1 MAMAADE
8 TAAGTVPESPD
19 ARAAAFRK
27 EVMDA
32 KTVLAYAVASGFT
45 TADGRKVDDATIA
58 RIEAA
63 EDLLGQANLPDA
75 KARADFESAYRD
87 LTLLVAP
94 ITAETLCATS
104 DDHPVRSWITLRI
117 PALSESKMLFWKLVF
132 WTILFVMIAF
142 IGNLFVPAAGIA
154 VPPTLE
160 FAGSDLLKRLLQ
172 IIEPFTYG
180 GIGACAY
187 LLKACIGYIQR
198 REFDPRRELE
208 YCSRIL
214 LGVVAGGMVVLL
226 IENLG
231 GGGNA
236 TTALHVS
243 AAALG
248 LLAGYN
254 TDFLFSAI
262 ERITAAI
269 LPKVGPDS
277 TQQRPAAPTVAG
289 GDVALIKDL
298 VAQLAAVTDPDAK
311 KTIQA
316 LIDKIRDRL

>member
-1 MAMAADE
+1 M
-8 TAAGTVPESPD
+8 
-19 ARAAAFRK
+19 
-27 EVMDA
+27 
-32 KTVLAYAVASGFT
+32 VLEYAVASGFT
-45 TADGRKVDDATIA
+45 TADGRKLDDATIA
-58 RIEAA
+58 AIKKA
-63 EDLLGQANLPDA
+63 EDAAAPDRLPGLEDRTEFA
-75 KARADFESAYRD
+75 KAYRD

-94 ITAETLCATS
+94 ITAETLRATS
-104 DDHPVRSWITLRI
+104 DDFPVRSWVTLRLQVL
-117 PALSESKMLFWKLVF
+117 PEAKMLFWKLVF
-132 WTILFVMIAF
+132 WTVVFVAITF
-142 IGNLFVPAAGIA
+142 LGGLYTPAGTIPI
-154 VPPTLE
+154 PPTVE
-160 FAGSDLLKRLLQ
+160 FGGSDLLKRLLQ

-187 LLKACIGYIQR
+187 LLKASIGYIQR
-198 REFDPRRELE
+198 REFDPKRELE
-208 YCSRIL
+208 YYSRIL

-226 IENLG
+226 IENLSD
-231 GGGNA
+231 GGNA

-254 TDFLFSAI
+254 TDFLFQAI

-277 TQQRPAAPTVAG
+277 AQQRPAAPTVAG

-298 VAQLAAVTDPDAK
+298 VAQLAAVTDPEAK